1 MFGLTENQEGNKM
14 SNWIKTSERLPES
27 EAIVDIYIESSG
39 ERWCNYKLVNDQ
51 TGHHFIPVSSGL
63 CYVTNATHWMYS
75 PEKPE

>member
-1 MFGLTENQEGNKM
+1 MFRFTENQKGGEM
-14 SNWIKTSERLPES
+14 SNWIKTIER
-27 EAIVDIYIESSG
+27 AIVDIYIESSG

-63 CYVTNATHWMYS
+63 CYVTNATHWMYA